1 MGRVRAQPHPTRSG
15 GGRAQ
20 LPLEGDSQQPMAQPV
35 PQASFSISLP
45 AGFVLDPGAMQ
56 QAMARAEEE
65 AALVGSRASN
75 ESQGSGSSGA
85 VVVEVADSSGGEAGA
100 SAATPMCAETQ
111 VC

>member
-1 MGRVRAQPHPTRSG
+1 
-15 GGRAQ
+15 
-20 LPLEGDSQQPMAQPV
+20 MAQPV

-45 AGFVLDPGAMQ
+45 AGFVPDPGALQ

-85 VVVEVADSSGGEAGA
+85 VVVVVVVVVEVADSSRGEAGA
-100 SAATPMCAETQ
+100 SAATLTCAETQ